1 MKDPLVYSF
10 NDTQQM
16 MKKAKQEGFDAGA
29 HQAMQETRLEIA
41 LNLIKQVAVE
51 ESKAGHD
58 VSYGLTSVATDLLKE
73 LIKFR
78 YQSGRI

>member
-41 LNLIKQVAVE
+41 LNLIKQVAAEEMSEYLVDAQKHVE
-51 ESKAGHD
+51 KA
-58 VSYGLTSVATDLLKE
+58 SN
-73 LIKFR
+73 KFR
-78 YQSGRI
+78 NRSR